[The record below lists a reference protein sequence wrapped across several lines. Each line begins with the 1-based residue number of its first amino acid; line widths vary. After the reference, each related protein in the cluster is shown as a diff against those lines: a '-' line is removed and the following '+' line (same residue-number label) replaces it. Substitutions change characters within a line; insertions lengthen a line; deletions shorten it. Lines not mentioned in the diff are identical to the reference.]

1 MRVIAGR
8 EPACHWRRA
17 ARVRLLRKKFGRI
30 ENRRRATGLLTADM
44 KRVVEE
50 QRLGFVAT
58 VCPDGTPNLSPK
70 GTTAVWDDDHLIFA
84 NIRSPGTLANLRQ
97 NPNVELNVVDPF
109 LRKGYRFKGV
119 ASILESGGLYDN
131 AIAFYKERGSRVS
144 VIREIVIVRVQR
156 AQPID
161 SPAYDLGL
169 TEAEIRS
176 RWESHFQSLRAGKTA
191 SPASD

>member
-1 MRVIAGR
+1 M
-8 EPACHWRRA
+8 
-17 ARVRLLRKKFGRI
+17 
-30 ENRRRATGLLTADM
+30 GLISADM
-44 KRVVEE
+44 KRVIEE

-70 GTTAVWDDDHLIFA
+70 GTTAVWDADHLVFA

-97 NPNVELNVVDPF
+97 NANAEVNVVDPF
-109 LRKGYRFKGV
+109 VRKGYRFKGV
-119 ASILESGGLYDN
+119 ASVLESGALYDQ

-144 VIREIVIVRVQR
+144 AIREVVMVRVQS

-169 TEAEIRS
+169 TEDEVRT
-176 RWESHFQSLRAGKTA
+176 RWELYFQSLRAGKTI
-191 SPASD
+191 SPTDE